1 MTLLKS
7 KNIYSPKGTV
17 KTKKGNPQTKR
28 RYGYTYNHR
37 SIRNKQATHFLKM
50 SMSPEPSLQ
59 IRENPSKQHTWEK
72 RHISLV
78 IKEMQVKMQWDITSY
93 LPKWLK
99 FKTQN
104 NMFIGLEFTHSSG
117 RGINCNHHF
126 KKFSGIINNSWDYS
140 LYDTVIRS

>member
-78 IKEMQVKMQWDITSY
+78 IKEMQVK
-93 LPKWLK
+93 
-99 FKTQN
+99 
-104 NMFIGLEFTHSSG
+104 
-117 RGINCNHHF
+117 CNE
-126 KKFSGIINNSWDYS
+126 I
-140 LYDTVIRS
+140 